1 MGYKE
6 LQKKA
11 MDDYNLLKKE
21 YDEITENQSYMD
33 ACEEMPF
40 AFLEAKQKAEV
51 LKLYKDKYD
60 KDDAPFKFKRADEAI
75 IFLRSIVDLK
85 KSSED
90 ILENASIIVRAGE
103 IADKINKHV
112 DDSPFLPDTL
122 KIEENVFLMDL
133 ACDCLKVIPEYPSL
147 LTKDFKTSY
156 VQSCLENLSEN
167 SIRKVIECKYISVK
181 DLDNIKL
188 HGSENYEKNIKVLQ
202 EVFGIDTIPEEQHTI
217 RLAGTSKNNEDGTS
231 RQEILKEMSTKG
243 NVPLR
248 CEKGIFKPEVGK
260 ELKSVAVIAKNED
273 KTLGYV
279 PQAVVDQM
287 YEKYENPQF
296 DADNLKVIGG
306 GSVNYGAEVNL
317 KVIAKELNKTEE
329 KKTEDNEVEKE

>member
-33 ACEEMPF
+33 ASEQMPF

-167 SIRKVIECKYISVK
+167 SIRK
-181 DLDNIKL
+181 LL
-188 HGSENYEKNIKVLQ
+188 
-202 EVFGIDTIPEEQHTI
+202 
-217 RLAGTSKNNEDGTS
+217 
-231 RQEILKEMSTKG
+231 
-243 NVPLR
+243 
-248 CEKGIFKPEVGK
+248 
-260 ELKSVAVIAKNED
+260 
-273 KTLGYV
+273 
-279 PQAVVDQM
+279 
-287 YEKYENPQF
+287 
-296 DADNLKVIGG
+296 
-306 GSVNYGAEVNL
+306 
-317 KVIAKELNKTEE
+317 
-329 KKTEDNEVEKE
+329 